1 MNTEE
6 MIAIF
11 ENNSVPE
18 YYYTVRG
25 LGGGEC
31 YGIQCES
38 GCWSIYYSERGNKTI
53 VSSYDN
59 EDSVCISLMDKINKM
74 MKDDF
79 GREIVM

>member
-11 ENNSVPE
+11 KNNSVPE
-18 YYYTVRG
+18 YYYTVGG

-31 YGIQCES
+31 CGIQCES
-38 GCWSIYYSERGNKTI
+38 ECWSIYYSERGRETI
-53 VSSYDN
+53 ASSHGN
-59 EDSVCISLMDKINKM
+59 EDSACIALMDKLNKM

-79 GREIVM
+79 GREITM